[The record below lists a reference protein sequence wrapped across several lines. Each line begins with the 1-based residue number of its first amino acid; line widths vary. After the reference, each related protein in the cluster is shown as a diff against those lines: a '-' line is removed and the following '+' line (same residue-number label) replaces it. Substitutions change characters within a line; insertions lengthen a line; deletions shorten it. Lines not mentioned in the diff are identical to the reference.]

1 VGLFLIFAHVQNLI
15 IRHSPEDITT
25 AQGGGFLSHT
35 KKYNEVIKDDKEF
48 SEAKRI
54 RIKIKELVQEL
65 KELLLKNYS

>member
-1 VGLFLIFAHVQNLI
+1 MEETQLHSHAEEIMNEI
-15 IRHSPEDITT
+15 ILE
-25 AQGGGFLSHT
+25 T